1 MYTLDR
7 MCIIRI
13 KITFTQKL
21 HYLICYI
28 CRKNYICIINSFVTE
43 FLYLHQ
49 YIFHKNYPYSL
60 IHFSQKLHYLHFY
73 LYMFAWIFFQCITC
87 RLQTVLDNSLTSFS
101 KETKARWRVNDIIW
115 FSYHSVVKMIWII
128 SSSYTW
134 YKLLSIG
141 FTIIWL
147 KPV

>member
-49 YIFHKNYPYSL
+49 YIFHRNYIIY
-60 IHFSQKLHYLHFY
+60 IFICTCLHEF
-73 LYMFAWIFFQCITC
+73 FFQCITS

-101 KETKARWRVNDIIW
+101 RETKARWRVNDIIW